1 MMLDELTRF
10 PGRFDDDFTMTDSAG
25 NETSDRNAAETAG
38 FESFRQREAHLLAPY
53 AMFSAHSRGR
63 KYPEPEH
70 PYRSPF
76 QRDRDRIVHCAAF
89 RRLSDKTQVF
99 TDRSD
104 YHRTRLT
111 HTMEVASIARTLG
124 RALRLNEDLVE
135 ALALLHDIG
144 HPPFGHAGEDALG
157 ECLAREGGFSHN
169 EYALT
174 IVEQLERRYQRF
186 PGLNLTCEALES
198 QSSRIDKVSHQPG
211 PLLEAQVVEAADSI
225 TYDAHDVDDAVKIGF
240 VPLGELLEIPLV
252 DECLRRVTDRFGALE
267 DGMLRKAVVHEL
279 IDFQV
284 GDVLK
289 TSLQGLAQG
298 DFADSHQAR
307 QSDFRVGPTA
317 GLAERKAELETF
329 LYRRIYRHPDLVRV
343 RSQAQDILRQMFEQ
357 LLRRPDLMPAP
368 FRQHADE
375 VGTKRAVA
383 HYLAGM
389 TDGYCR
395 QQHEKITATRS
406 GG

>member
-1 MMLDELTRF
+1 
-10 PGRFDDDFTMTDSAG
+10 MTG
-25 NETSDRNAAETAG
+25 L
-38 FESFRQREAHLLAPY
+38 ESFRQRESHLLARY
-53 AMFSAHSRGR
+53 AMFSADSRGR
-63 KYPEPEH
+63 KYAEPEH

-144 HPPFGHAGEDALG
+144 HPPFGHAGEDALR
-157 ECLAREGGFSHN
+157 ECLSQHGGFSHN
-169 EYALT
+169 EYAMT

-186 PGLNLTCEALES
+186 PGLNLTREVLES
-198 QSSRIDKVSHQPG
+198 QSSRIEKSSPTPG
-211 PLLEAQVVEAADSI
+211 PLLEAQVVDAADSI

-240 VPLGELLEIPLV
+240 VPLDELLEIPLV
-252 DECLRRVTDRFGALE
+252 DECHRRVTDRFGQIE
-267 DGMLRKAVVHEL
+267 GGMLRKAIVHEL

-289 TSLQGLAQG
+289 TSLLELADR

-307 QSDFRVGPTA
+307 QSDFRIGPGA
-317 GLAERKAELETF
+317 DLAARKTELEAF
-329 LYRRIYRHPDLVRV
+329 LYRRVYRHPDLVRV
-343 RSQAQDILRQMFEQ
+343 RSQAQDMLRQMFRRY
-357 LLRRPDLMPAP
+357 LLQPGLLPAP
-368 FRQHADE
+368 FRQHADD
-375 VGTKRAVA
+375 VGTPRAVA

-395 QQHEKITATRS
+395 QQYQNLKATDP